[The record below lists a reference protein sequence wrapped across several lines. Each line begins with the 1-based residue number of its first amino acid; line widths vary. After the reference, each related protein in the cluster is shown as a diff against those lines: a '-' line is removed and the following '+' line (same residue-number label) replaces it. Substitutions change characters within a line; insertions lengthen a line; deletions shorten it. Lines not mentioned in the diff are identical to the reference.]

1 MNFIL
6 FNTLWCDALE
16 HENRKAN
23 RHRKYTIDIT
33 MTIRTLVALTK
44 QTTNLIQLK
53 VNLHFL

>member
-6 FNTLWCDALE
+6 FNTYGVMPW
-16 HENRKAN
+16 NMKTV
-23 RHRKYTIDIT
+23 KQIDIENIQSTT
-33 MTIRTLVALTK
+33 MTILNASPLTK